1 MLLKF
6 SFIVKL
12 QMKGQLYE
20 DAHQPQKLFI
30 CHGFEVA
37 L

>member
-20 DAHQPQKLFI
+20 HGHQPQKLFI